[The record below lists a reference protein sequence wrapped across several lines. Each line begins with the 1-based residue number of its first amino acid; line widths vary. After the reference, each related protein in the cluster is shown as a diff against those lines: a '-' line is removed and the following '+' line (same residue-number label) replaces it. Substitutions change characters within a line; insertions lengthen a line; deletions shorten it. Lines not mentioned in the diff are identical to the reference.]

1 MSRMRKKQREKFRFL
16 LASNK
21 ERPACTSLG
30 LVPLGVLAISTL
42 QSAGPMAYPWPLEII
57 NKFRCILVFRMLEI

>member
-42 QSAGPMAYPWPLEII
+42 QSAGPMAYPWPLDII
-57 NKFRCILVFRMLEI
+57 NKFRWILLSRMIEM